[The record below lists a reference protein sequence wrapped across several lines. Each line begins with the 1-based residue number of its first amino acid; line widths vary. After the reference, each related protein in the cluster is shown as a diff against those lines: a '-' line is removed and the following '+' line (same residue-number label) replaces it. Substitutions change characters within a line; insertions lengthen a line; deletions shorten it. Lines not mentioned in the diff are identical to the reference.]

1 MSLRVLF
8 IGLPDMGTICLRALT
23 KAGINVVGILAAPK
37 DNSAYGMFLEEA
49 KGYNLPILFY
59 DTLKDE
65 QLLKSIKELHPDIA
79 VVCSFSKK
87 IPKEMLD
94 IVPMG
99 FINCHPSL
107 LPDYRGGNPYFHII
121 NNGEK
126 FSGVTLHFMDESFD
140 TGDIVAQQKFAV
152 EKFETMGTLFNKT
165 NFMIADMLVKV
176 LKDIESG
183 NPPKKY
189 PQPKEGDFKK
199 APMIDFEH
207 GANRI
212 DWDKTAEEIDR
223 FVRACNPFWGAYCF
237 FRGCFI
243 KVYAAS
249 FEKKKHNF
257 PPGTV
262 VKVKSDYIAIAAR
275 EGLFFPKVLHVGSY
289 FCSDV
294 RDFIKFSA
302 PLAGEQFE

>member
-1 MSLRVLF
+1 
-8 IGLPDMGTICLRALT
+8 MGTICLRALT

-183 NPPKKY
+183 NPPKRY

-212 DWDKTAEEIDR
+212 DWEKTAEEIDR

-243 KVYAAS
+243 KIYAAS
-249 FEKKKHNF
+249 FEKKSIISH
-257 PPGTV
+257 P
-262 VKVKSDYIAIAAR
+262 AQ
-275 EGLFFPKVLHVGSY
+275 L
-289 FCSDV
+289 
-294 RDFIKFSA
+294 
-302 PLAGEQFE
+302 